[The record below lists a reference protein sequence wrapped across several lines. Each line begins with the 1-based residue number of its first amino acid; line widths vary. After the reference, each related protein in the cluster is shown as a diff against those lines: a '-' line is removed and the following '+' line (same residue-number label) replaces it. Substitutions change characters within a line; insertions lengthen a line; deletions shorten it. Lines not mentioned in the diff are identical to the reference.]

1 MIPGPLK
8 LPIQQWGDNEYCLGG
23 AYLLRIG
30 LNIKKQV
37 QERAEAVKTGTKELI
52 KACLRWPM

>member
-1 MIPGPLK
+1 MIRGPLK
-8 LPIQQWGDNEYCLGG
+8 LPIQQLGDNEYCLGG

-30 LNIKKQV
+30 LNIKKQL

-52 KACLRWPM
+52 KACLR